1 MMKTVK
7 TIFAIGLAILA
18 AVACRPSGGKD
29 LKTGT
34 TEWADSTRSAHLTL
48 KVELPVTGQGAA
60 ADRIRTALVEVMD
73 QQLSHI
79 GSYEEDRLFPAFE
92 GDAAQT
98 DALLAY
104 YRTRALET
112 IDKFAQ
118 KDMDER
124 YKVINEDE
132 DLSDEEK
139 QEILS
144 HFAGWE
150 YGFNLLKARETDKYV
165 VFQSQDYVYLGGAHG
180 GVTGRGGLTF
190 GKKDGALVDKMLDPA
205 CLDAIQPLLRKGLT
219 QYFAAD
225 GEMEITQE
233 ELDNYLFL
241 ESGVVPFP
249 AWTPYPSEE
258 GLVFTYQQYEIASY
272 AAGMPEFTV
281 PYEDLL
287 PYLTPEAKAL
297 LDLD

>member
-1 MMKTVK
+1 MKTVK
-7 TIFAIGLAILA
+7 TIFAIGLAIAA

-29 LKTGT
+29 LKTEVR
-34 TEWADSTRSAHLTL
+34 EWADSTRSAHLSMQ
-48 KVELPVTGQGAA
+48 VELPVTGQGAA

-73 QQLSHI
+73 EQLSHI

-92 GDAAQT
+92 GDAGQT
-98 DALLAY
+98 DALLTY
-104 YRTRALET
+104 YRTQALES

-118 KDMDER
+118 EDMDER
-124 YKVINEDE
+124 FKIIDEDE

-139 QEILS
+139 KEILS
-144 HFAGWE
+144 SFAGWE
-150 YGFNLLKARETDKYV
+150 YDFNLLKARETDKYV

-190 GKKDGALVDKMLDPA
+190 DKKDGLLVEMFIDPA
-205 CLDAIQPLLRKGLT
+205 SLDAIQPLLRKGIT
-219 QYFAAD
+219 QYFTAD

-241 ESGVVPFP
+241 ESGVIPFP
-249 AWTPYPSEE
+249 AWTPYPDED
-258 GLVFTYQQYEIASY
+258 GLVFTYQQYEIAAY

-297 LDLD
+297 LNLD

>member
-1 MMKTVK
+1 MKTVK
-7 TIFAIGLAILA
+7 TIFAIGLAIAA

-29 LKTGT
+29 LKTEVR
-34 TEWADSTRSAHLTL
+34 EWADSTRSAHLSMQ
-48 KVELPVTGQGAA
+48 VELPVTGQGAV

-73 QQLSHI
+73 EQLSHI
-79 GSYEEDRLFPAFE
+79 GSYEEGRLFPAFE
-92 GDAAQT
+92 GDAGQT
-98 DALLAY
+98 DALLTY
-104 YRTRALET
+104 YRTQALES

-118 KDMDER
+118 EDMDER
-124 YKVINEDE
+124 FKIIDEDE

-139 QEILS
+139 KEILAS
-144 HFAGWE
+144 FAGWE
-150 YGFNLLKARETDKYV
+150 YEFNLLKDRETDKYV
-165 VFQSQDYVYLGGAHG
+165 VFLSQDYVYLGGAHG

-190 GKKDGALVDKMLDPA
+190 GKKDGVLVDKMLDPA

-219 QYFAAD
+219 KYFSD
-225 GEMEITQE
+225 EDMEITQE

-241 ESGVVPFP
+241 ETGVVPFP

-258 GLVFTYQQYEIASY
+258 GLVFTYQQYEIAAY

-281 PYEDLL
+281 PYADIL

-297 LDLD
+297 LDVE

>member
-1 MMKTVK
+1 MKIVRTF
-7 TIFAIGLAILA
+7 FAIGLAILA

-29 LKTGT
+29 LKTEVE
-34 TEWADSTRSAHLTL
+34 EWADSTRSAHLSM

-73 QQLSHI
+73 EQLSHI

-92 GDAAQT
+92 GDAGQT

-112 IDKFAQ
+112 LDKFAQ
-118 KDMDER
+118 EDMDGR
-124 YKVINEDE
+124 FKAVNEDE
-132 DLSDEEK
+132 DLTDDQK
-139 QEILS
+139 KEILAS
-144 HFAGWE
+144 FAGWE
-150 YGFNLLKARETDKYV
+150 FDFNLLKAREMDQYV

-190 GKKDGALVDKMLDPA
+190 DKKDGLLVEKFLDPA
-205 CLDAIQPLLRKGLT
+205 CLDAIQPLLRKGLA
-219 QYFAAD
+219 QYFSEED
-225 GEMEITQE
+225 MEIAQE

-241 ESGVVPFP
+241 ETGVIPFP

-272 AAGMPEFTV
+272 AAGMPAFTV

-287 PYLTPEAKAL
+287 PYLTPEARAL